1 MQPHWNFTMPIESVP
16 ESAISRWL
24 SLGVTSGTHP
34 VLRSAYQG
42 FFAPLGIEAAW
53 LEAEPFSAL
62 ESGSGEWWL
71 RDARW
76 NPARIRPNHPAAGDF
91 AILLSD
97 PGRYKVD
104 VESQGVLSISPAS
117 AQAWAAVLHSIRAG
131 QDAGAFI
138 NMAAALILL
147 GDPAAALFAAGD
159 DDAFCGSVRA
169 RLAGVPPGE
178 RIETA
183 GNTAGTA
190 AGLQGHENAAACP
203 PR

>member
-1 MQPHWNFTMPIESVP
+1 MPPHWNTAMPAESVP

-24 SLGVTSGTHP
+24 SLGVTSATHP
-34 VLRSAYQG
+34 VLRNAYQG

-76 NPARIRPNHPAAGDF
+76 NPARLCAGHPAAGDF
-91 AILLSD
+91 EILLAD
-97 PGRYKVD
+97 PGRYRVD
-104 VESQGVLSISPAS
+104 VDSQGVLSISPAS
-117 AQAWAAVLHSIRAG
+117 EQAWAAVRHSIRAG
-131 QDAGAFI
+131 HDAAAFI
-138 NMAAALILL
+138 NMAAALILV

-169 RLAGVPPGE
+169 RLAEVHSGE
-178 RIETA
+178 CIETA
-183 GNTAGTA
+183 GNKAGTA
-190 AGLQGHENAAACP
+190 ACRQSHENGAASP
-203 PR
+203 PG